1 MKVSHVIA
9 LVLTA
14 VFGASSFS
22 AQAEKREQTSTK
34 TNQRSMTKSSVTIG
48 DVPNHEVYQETLISS
63 MRYSNPDFKIN
74 EEWVYSQTDQVDG
87 SGTHRCYWIDFHQ
100 GGEQTYGTCEGAHK
114 TVPTADG
121 GWLSTWEGKY
131 RYVGGTGKYKNI
143 KGSGTYKGKV
153 GSKEA
158 FIEEAREQIEF

>member
-1 MKVSHVIA
+1 MKLSYVLIA
-9 LVLTA
+9 ALTVA
-14 VFGASSFS
+14 FGVSSFS
-22 AQAEKREQTSTK
+22 AQAETLEQTSIK
-34 TNQRSMTKSSVTIG
+34 TNQRSVAKSTVTIG
-48 DVPNHEVYQETLISS
+48 DVPNHEVFQETLISS
-63 MRYSNPDFKIN
+63 IKYSSPDFKVN
-74 EEWVYSQTDQVDG
+74 EEWVYSQTNQVDG

-114 TVPTADG
+114 TAVKEDG
-121 GWLSTWEGKY
+121 SWLSTWEGKY

-143 KGSGTYKGKV
+143 KGAGTYKGKV

>member
-1 MKVSHVIA
+1 MKFARFLVAALTMALCVS
-9 LVLTA
+9 T
-14 VFGASSFS
+14 FS

-34 TNQRSMTKSSVTIG
+34 TNQRSLAKSTVTIS
-48 DVPNHEVYQETLISS
+48 DVPNHEVFQETLISS
-63 MRYSNPDFKIN
+63 IKYSNPDFKVN

-100 GGEQTYGTCEGAHK
+100 GGEQTYGTCEGNHK
-114 TVPTADG
+114 TVAKDDG
-121 GWLSTWEGKY
+121 SWLSTWEGKY

-143 KGSGTYKGKV
+143 KGAGTYKGKV

-158 FIEEAREQIEF
+158 FVEEAREQIEY